1 MEKKWIY
8 VYGWLSAFT
17 VHLKLSQH
25 GLLITYTPI
34 KSKKSKQK
42 KRKKKMRGILLFSPK
57 MSLNKGAKKGV

>member
-42 KRKKKMRGILLFSPK
+42 KKKKKDAWNSTVFPK
-57 MSLNKGAKKGV
+57 NEPK

>member
-34 KSKKSKQK
+34 KSKKSKK
-42 KRKKKMRGILLFSPK
+42 KKKKMHGILLFSPK